1 MLKPF
6 LKEVIA
12 GRDLSRERA
21 HEAMQLIMNGEATP
35 SQIAGLLVAL
45 RLKGESV
52 NELVGFVQAMRERVV
67 RIESSDSNV
76 IDTCGTGGD
85 GRGTLNISTAAAVV
99 AAAAGAQ
106 VAKHGNRSVSS
117 KCGSADLLETWGV
130 KLDLH
135 KKDAESCLRAN
146 GITFL
151 FAPIYHPAMKHASG
165 PRREMGL
172 RTVFN
177 LLGPMT
183 NPAAVTRQVLGVF
196 DRTWVE
202 PLAQTLMELGTR
214 HALVVSSHD
223 GLDEISPAD
232 STFVA
237 EVKNGAVTTYDI
249 SPQDL
254 GVSPVSLEQ
263 IAGGDA
269 AENAAR
275 LEGLFKGSADD
286 AAVAIALNAG
296 AALYVAGKSETLK
309 EGVTQASEILRTDA
323 SWTKLKT
330 WAEWTQNPTS

>member
-6 LKEVIA
+6 LQEVIA
-12 GRDLSRERA
+12 GHDLSRERA

-52 NELVGFVQAMRERVV
+52 DELVGFVRAMRERVV
-67 RIESSDSNV
+67 RIETSDSNV

-85 GRGTLNISTAAAVV
+85 GQGTLNISTAAAVV

-130 KLDLH
+130 KLDLE
-135 KKDAESCLRAN
+135 KKEAESCLRAN

-237 EVKNGAVTTYDI
+237 EVKNGAVTTFDI

-254 GVSPVSLEQ
+254 GVSPVNLEQ
-263 IAGGDA
+263 IAGGDS

-275 LEGLFKGSADD
+275 LEGLFKGKADD
-286 AAVAIALNAG
+286 AAVAVALNAG

-309 EGVTQASEILRTDA
+309 EGVTIASEILRTDA
-323 SWTKLKT
+323 SWQKLQT
-330 WAEWTQNPTS
+330 WVEWTQNPTS

>member
-6 LKEVIA
+6 LQEVIA
-12 GRDLSRERA
+12 GHDLSRERA

-52 NELVGFVQAMRERVV
+52 DELVGFVQAMRERVV
-67 RIESSDSNV
+67 RIETSDSNV

-85 GRGTLNISTAAAVV
+85 GQGTLNISTAAAVV

-130 KLDLH
+130 KLDLE
-135 KKDAESCLRAN
+135 KKEAESCLRAN

-237 EVKNGAVTTYDI
+237 EVKNGAVTTFDI

-254 GVSPVSLEQ
+254 GVSPVNLEQ
-263 IAGGDA
+263 IAGGDS

-275 LEGLFKGSADD
+275 LEGLFKGKADD
-286 AAVAIALNAG
+286 AAVAVALNAG

-309 EGVTQASEILRTDA
+309 EGVTKASEILRTDA
-323 SWTKLKT
+323 SWQKLQT
-330 WAEWTQNPTS
+330 WVEWTQNPTS

>member
-6 LKEVIA
+6 LQKVIA
-12 GRDLSRERA
+12 GHDLSRERA

-52 NELVGFVQAMRERVV
+52 DELVGFVQAMRERVV
-67 RIESSDSNV
+67 RIETSDSNV

-85 GRGTLNISTAAAVV
+85 GQGTLNISTAAAVV

-130 KLDLH
+130 KLDLE
-135 KKDAESCLRAN
+135 KKEAESCLRAN

-237 EVKNGAVTTYDI
+237 EVKNGAVTTFDI

-254 GVSPVSLEQ
+254 GVSPVNLEQ
-263 IAGGDA
+263 IAGGDS

-275 LEGLFKGSADD
+275 LEGLFKGKADD
-286 AAVAIALNAG
+286 AAVAVALNAG

-309 EGVTQASEILRTDA
+309 EGVTKASEILRTDA
-323 SWTKLKT
+323 SWQKLQT
-330 WAEWTQNPTS
+330 WVEWTQNPTS